1 MSESMNFIDTL
12 FVFSIVTICITPGFI
27 TNIYSLRLLKALQT
41 IVITNH
47 RAVQSNE
54 SMVI

>member
-12 FVFSIVTICITPGFI
+12 FVFAIVMICITLGFI
-27 TNIYSLRLLKALQT
+27 TNIYSLRLLQALQT
-41 IVITNH
+41 IIKTNH
-47 RAVQSNE
+47 GAVQSNE